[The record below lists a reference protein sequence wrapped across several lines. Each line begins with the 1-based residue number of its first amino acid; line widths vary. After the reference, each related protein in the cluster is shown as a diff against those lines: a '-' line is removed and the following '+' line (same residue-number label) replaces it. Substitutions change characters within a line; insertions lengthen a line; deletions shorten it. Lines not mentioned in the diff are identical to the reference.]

1 MIFESQYILIP
12 LFYPMDLKEISKQVY
27 VDCQGLEAE
36 TGKEL

>member
-12 LFYPMDLKEISKQVY
+12 LFHPMAFKQISKQGC

-36 TGKEL
+36 TGEEL